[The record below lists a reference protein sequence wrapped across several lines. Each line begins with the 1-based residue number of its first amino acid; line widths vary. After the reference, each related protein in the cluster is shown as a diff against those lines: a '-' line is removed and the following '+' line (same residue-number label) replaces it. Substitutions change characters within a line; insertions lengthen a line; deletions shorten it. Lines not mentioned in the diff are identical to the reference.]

1 MALIA
6 CRNTALGYGGH
17 AVVEGLGFQVNPGDY
32 LCVIGENGAGKSTLM
47 RTLLHLQPPLSGEIT
62 LGDGLR
68 ANEIGYLPQQTP
80 VQRDFP
86 ASVREI
92 VQSGCLNGCG
102 LRPFYNR
109 TEKRRAAES
118 MERLGIAP
126 LAGRCYRELSGGQ
139 QQRVLLARALCAA
152 KRLLLLD
159 EPAAGL
165 DPQASGEM
173 YALVRGLNREGMAVV
188 MVSHDLEGALT
199 DASHVLHLAHHPLFF
214 GPRADYLES
223 EAGQAFLR
231 RRKEARAHA

>member
-1 MALIA
+1 MALID
-6 CRNTALGYGGH
+6 CRNAALGYNGQK
-17 AVVEGLGFQVNPGDY
+17 VVEALSFRVNPGDY
-32 LCVIGENGAGKSTLM
+32 LCVFGENGAGKSTLM
-47 RTLLHLQPPLSGEIT
+47 RTLLHLQPLLSGEIV

-109 TEKRRAAES
+109 AEKRRAAES

-159 EPAAGL
+159 EPTAGL
-165 DPQASGEM
+165 DPLASQEM
-173 YALVRGLNREGMAVV
+173 YALVRGLNREGMAVI
-188 MVSHDLEGALT
+188 MVSHDLDASLA
-199 DASHVLHLAHHPLFF
+199 DASHVLHLSRLPRFF

-223 EAGQAFLR
+223 EEGKAFLR
-231 RRKEARAHA
+231 RKKEEETHA